1 MTVLEIFTGNEK
13 NITKQSLIG
22 YKGFVKVLSALA
34 AFASIAPPLLL
45 VRSICYDCARDV
57 LR

>member
-45 VRSICYDCARDV
+45 VRSVCYHCAQGI